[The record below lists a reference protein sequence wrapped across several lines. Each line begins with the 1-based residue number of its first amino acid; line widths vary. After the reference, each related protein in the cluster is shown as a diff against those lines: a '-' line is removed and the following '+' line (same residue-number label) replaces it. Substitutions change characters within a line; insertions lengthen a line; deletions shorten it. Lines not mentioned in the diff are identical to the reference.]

1 MKDET
6 GSIKYKAV
14 VIGTSAGGMDA
25 LQVLLPPLPQDF
37 PMPVIVVHHISPES
51 RDNYLIEF
59 FDRLCRLNVKEAAE
73 KETVE
78 AGNVYFAPAGYHLLV
93 ERDRTFSLSVD
104 KKIQYSRPSVDVLFE
119 SAAEAYSSALIGIIL
134 TGANSDGAEGL
145 KAIKDNSG
153 LTVVQDPET
162 AESNFMPLA
171 ALSACETDH
180 ILPLDKIAE
189 LLIDLAMTK

>member
-1 MKDET
+1 MKDEA

-25 LQVLLPPLPQDF
+25 LKAPLPTLPHDF

-59 FDRLCRLNVKEAAE
+59 FNGLCRLNVKEASE

-104 KKIQYSRPSVDVLFE
+104 KKVQYSRPSVDVLFE
-119 SAAEAYSSALIGIIL
+119 SAAEVYSSALIGIIL

-162 AESNFMPLA
+162 AESDFMPLA
-171 ALSACETDH
+171 ALRASETDH
-180 ILPLDKIAE
+180 ILPLARIAE

>member
-1 MKDET
+1 MKDKT
-6 GSIKYKAV
+6 VSMKYKAV
-14 VIGTSAGGMDA
+14 VIGTSSGGMDA
-25 LQVLLPPLPQDF
+25 LQDLLPPLPQNF

-51 RDNYLIEF
+51 RDNYLIEVL
-59 FDRLCRLNVKEAAE
+59 DGRCRLNVKEAVE

-78 AGNVYFAPAGYHLLV
+78 AGNVYIAPAGYHLLV

-104 KKIQYSRPSVDVLFE
+104 KKVQYSRPSVDVLFE

-162 AESNFMPLA
+162 AGSNFMPLA
-171 ALSACETDH
+171 ALKACEADY
-180 ILPLDKIAE
+180 ILPLGKIAE
-189 LLIDLAMTK
+189 LLINLAMTE